1 MWWKSSVWSIWRSR
15 IGVEQIGS
23 RCSFFVQTNI
33 QRKLLKGGRIMK
45 SSTFERLSCVM
56 TRSHRFELC
65 RRPRCSF
72 LGWFRQVSCSTCAN
86 VNTCNLRKNHNDH
99 PSCHR
104 QLFQMMVF
112 GQTISM
118 MATPY
123 AYITY
128 IYIYIGISL
137 RISCNSKPTFSWNQ
151 KNGSLIPSI
160 LFRGEKIGGLLSL
173 TSSSYLTRWP
183 QELRLMVKGLV
194 GGFRFLVNSVT
205 HGEST

>member
-23 RCSFFVQTNI
+23 RCSFFVQKNI

-128 IYIYIGISL
+128 IYIYLHWDLAPNFMQFQAHLLLKPEEWILDSKHFISRGKNRRTPFPHL
-137 RISCNSKPTFSWNQ
+137 FVVFDSLTTGTAVDGERLSWR
-151 KNGSLIPSI
+151 LSI
-160 LFRGEKIGGLLSL
+160 LG
-173 TSSSYLTRWP
+173 
-183 QELRLMVKGLV
+183 
-194 GGFRFLVNSVT
+194 
-205 HGEST
+205 